1 MQGIIIASIKFSDLR
16 LLASMNRRLLFKPS
30 HVWSKSEGIIKLTKA
45 LSFKRGLRSSQDFCQ
60 QSRLQRLLSPFLLIC
75 DTRNGLS
82 AEAKSFLTKNCSSKA
97 LPNGKC
103 GARNTC
109 TYFIVVLFYSTDQ
122 SSSSYAL
129 FYWIG
134 ILKIQCHEPIILIY
148 LPISVPF
155 IHFFFCLCK
164 GHPSAI

>member
-1 MQGIIIASIKFSDLR
+1 
-16 LLASMNRRLLFKPS
+16 MNRRRLIKQS
-30 HVWSKSEGIIKLTKA
+30 DVWSKSEGVIKLAKA
-45 LSFKRGLRSSQDFCQ
+45 LSFKRGLRSLQDFCQ

-103 GARNTC
+103 GARHTC

-134 ILKIQCHEPIILIY
+134 ILKILCHDPIILIY
-148 LPISVPF
+148 LPNSVPF
-155 IHFFFCLCK
+155 IPFFLFMQGTSVCYLNY
-164 GHPSAI
+164 HLTFELY